1 MAGCRGVPSCLPVFG
16 YPPRSQTVG
25 AGRSGRRGS
34 PGRRRACEPAAVGQR
49 DRACR
54 GCQGPDQPS
63 PAGAPSAFGGLAGV
77 QRGRQG
83 STWAE
88 TRRGPSRGDPAA
100 HPVGLSELRR
110 GLQLPSLRLLLLL
123 LLPLWSTVLTIGGA
137 TTTTTTTTTT
147 NTTTTTTTT
156 TAATTTGLFSIS
168 AARISFV
175 FRRGLVFFS
184 SRV

>member
-1 MAGCRGVPSCLPVFG
+1 MYGIDFIMATRPLGYLLPALSGSLKYGEVMGPKWIVFI
-16 YPPRSQTVG
+16 
-25 AGRSGRRGS
+25 
-34 PGRRRACEPAAVGQR
+34 GQR

-110 GLQLPSLRLLLLL
+110 GLQLPYYDYYDYYCYHYGLRH
-123 LLPLWSTVLTIGGA
+123 
-137 TTTTTTTTTT
+137 
-147 NTTTTTTTT
+147 
-156 TAATTTGLFSIS
+156 
-168 AARISFV
+168 
-175 FRRGLVFFS
+175 
-184 SRV
+184 